1 MDLKKRCMTKTL
13 VLKSLVSQSQ
23 FLVCEIVNVWLIV
36 DDLFKEKEEITRKV
50 GTEGPAAQE
59 AMGSRISCSGN
70 QKQNQE
76 AKETAKGR
84 KSHIAEK
91 KPPQA
96 GSFHPFHQSL

>member
-1 MDLKKRCMTKTL
+1 M
-13 VLKSLVSQSQ
+13 
-23 FLVCEIVNVWLIV
+23 NVWLIV
-36 DDLFKEKEEITRKV
+36 DDLFKGKEETTRKV
-50 GTEGPAAQE
+50 ETEGPAAQE
-59 AMGSRISCSGN
+59 ALGSRTSCSGN

-96 GSFHPFHQSL
+96 GSFNPFHQSL

>member
-1 MDLKKRCMTKTL
+1 M
-13 VLKSLVSQSQ
+13 
-23 FLVCEIVNVWLIV
+23 NVWLII

-50 GTEGPAAQE
+50 ETEGPAAQE
-59 AMGSRISCSGN
+59 ALASRISCSGN

-76 AKETAKGR
+76 AKETAKGK

-96 GSFHPFHQSL
+96 GSFNPFHQSLWLISWFN